1 MSSFSLPNRIFTQIY
16 NNNHKTES
24 VLLILTY
31 HILTINFTNEVLHG
45 LSNIIGSILLLAIQ
59 KNANQFNFDLRFFFY
74 LAATL
79 AFCFNCLFAVDSI
92 KRIRFN

>member
-1 MSSFSLPNRIFTQIY
+1 MSSFPLTNRIFTQI
-16 NNNHKTES
+16 NSNNHKTES

-31 HILTINFTNEVLHG
+31 HTLTFNFTNEVLHG

-59 KNANQFNFDLRFFFY
+59 KNANQFNFDLRFYFY

-79 AFCFNCLFAVDSI
+79 VSCFNCLFAVDSI